1 MEIPFLLEG
10 KKSLDKLNKSTIILI
25 HYNIFLK
32 KSQIY
37 LPYVC
42 LNIKEK
48 PFCLFIFFLFLL
60 FIYILTHTHFACY
73 GFFSIY
79 TLFFFFTTLIL
90 WQHLF
95 LFLHFTTL
103 IKTSQ
108 ILLYFSAL
116 QNLCRKNTNLIV
128 SLIVLSFK
136 QFFFFFLYS

>member
-1 MEIPFLLEG
+1 MKIPFLLEG

-25 HYNIFLK
+25 HFNIFFK

-37 LPYVC
+37 FSCVC
-42 LNIKEK
+42 LTAKEK
-48 PFCLFIFFLFLL
+48 PFCLFVFF
-60 FIYILTHTHFACY
+60 YILTHTHFACY

-103 IKTSQ
+103 SKTSQ
-108 ILLYFSAL
+108 ILLYLCAL
-116 QNLCRKNTNLIV
+116 QSLCRKNTNLIV
-128 SLIVLSFK
+128 SLIAFSFK
-136 QFFFFFLYS
+136 

>member
-1 MEIPFLLEG
+1 MFV
-10 KKSLDKLNKSTIILI
+10 
-25 HYNIFLK
+25 Y
-32 KSQIY
+32 
-37 LPYVC
+37 
-42 LNIKEK
+42 
-48 PFCLFIFFLFLL
+48 FFLFLL

-128 SLIVLSFK
+128 SLIVSSFK
-136 QFFFFFLYS
+136 QNFFFSLLLVSHPILWSLSSSHRGHPWAKIIKFFITLYIYKTLILIPV